1 MTNKKNER
9 GLDEKKVPGASVGAE
24 EGAATRRGFLTG
36 LLGGLAG
43 LAGLSAI
50 AAGSKTASTGRSGT
64 EPASGR
70 KASGPI
76 DNIFVPLS
84 PRENVKRRGL

>member
-1 MTNKKNER
+1 MTNKKNDR
-9 GLDEKKVPGASVGAE
+9 GLDEKTVAGASVGAE
-24 EGAATRRGFLTG
+24 EGTATRRDFLFG

-50 AAGSKTASTGRSGT
+50 GARSKTASTGRSGT
-64 EPASGR
+64 EPAPDR
-70 KASGPI
+70 NVSGPI